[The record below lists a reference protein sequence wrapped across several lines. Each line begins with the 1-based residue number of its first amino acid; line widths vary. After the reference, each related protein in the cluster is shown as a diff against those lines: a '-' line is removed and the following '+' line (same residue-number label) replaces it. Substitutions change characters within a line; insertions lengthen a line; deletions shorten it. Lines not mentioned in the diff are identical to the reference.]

1 MTKRTTRHTQSMRPE
16 SASPAAFSLAI
27 PLELTRVS
35 TAWLKHGIL
44 GLPLTLSRALL
55 KDPALEGPLSES
67 RLFDLFGERT
77 LKLFD
82 ELGPIY
88 GKAGQ
93 VLLSRLSAPLHDI
106 AETLRLTRLYKDWP
120 PVPFAEVA
128 ELLDREIPE
137 WRTEL
142 SVERHPLGVASLAQ
156 VHAAT
161 DREGRSWVVKVVK
174 PQARRRLEET
184 VAALEQTADL
194 LDPLAVTSL
203 SRRGLRELRE
213 LCLGFKRELSLTREG
228 ETIERVRDKLKARRQ
243 RLLIVPEVNAR
254 FSTDHV
260 LVVERFVGTA
270 LSDVVSGKVA
280 LPDGFRQR
288 LAKSMLSDLLIQVFE
303 LGLFHAD
310 PHAGNLI
317 LMENGSVGIFD
328 WGLAGELLES
338 DRRHIAAI
346 LKAVLALDLER
357 LIDALQTMGEEAGRS
372 VGREEIRKELK
383 TVIALI
389 KKGRENPTKKP
400 SMQALFEACLKG
412 AERLGIPV
420 PEGLL
425 MMAKSL
431 ITIEGLAKGLD
442 PKVSIARIATPV
454 LFRAAR
460 PGFKDIAAVTRRLP
474 DLAKQ
479 FFNR

>member
-1 MTKRTTRHTQSMRPE
+1 MRLYT
-16 SASPAAFSLAI
+16 ATATAALPLAI

-35 TAWLKHGIL
+35 AAWLKHGVL

-55 KDPALEGPLSES
+55 TDPALDGPLSES
-67 RLFDLFGERT
+67 RLFDLFGERA
-77 LKLFD
+77 LRLFD
-82 ELGPIY
+82 DLGPIY

-93 VLLSRLSAPLHDI
+93 VVLSRLSVPLHEI
-106 AETLRLTRLYKDWP
+106 ADTLRLTRLYKDWP
-120 PVPFAEVA
+120 PVPFSDVA
-128 ELLDREIPE
+128 ALLDREIPE

-142 SVERHPLGVASLAQ
+142 EVERHPLGVASLAQ
-156 VHAAT
+156 VHAAV
-161 DREGRSWVVKVVK
+161 DRDGRAWVLKIVK
-174 PQARRRLEET
+174 PQARRRLEES
-184 VAALEQTADL
+184 VAALEQVADL
-194 LDPLAVTSL
+194 LEPLAVTHL
-203 SRRGLRELRE
+203 ARRALRELRE
-213 LCLGFKRELSLTREG
+213 LCLGFKRELSLTREA
-228 ETIERVRDKLKARRQ
+228 ETIERVREKLKSKRQ
-243 RLLIVPEVNAR
+243 KLLVVPEVNR
-254 FSTDHV
+254 TFSTDHV
-260 LVVERFVGTA
+260 LTVERFVGTA

-288 LAKSMLSDLLIQVFE
+288 LAKSMLADLLVQVFE

-317 LMENGSVGIFD
+317 LMESGAVGIFD

-357 LIDALQTMGEEAGRS
+357 LIDALRTMGED
-372 VGREEIRKELK
+372 VGRTVERDAVRRELK
-383 TVIALI
+383 SVIALI
-389 KKGRENPTKKP
+389 KKGREDPAKRP

-442 PKVSIARIATPV
+442 PKVSLARVATPV
-454 LFRAAR
+454 LLRAAR
-460 PGFKDIAAVTRRLP
+460 PGLGDLAAVARRLP
-474 DLAKQ
+474 DLARQ
-479 FFNR
+479 FFGK